1 MKIYFELEEN
11 ETWITPLKAAEALD
25 KCRKKIE
32 ATSFQKSYC
41 GVEKVHHNTFDCDD
55 LMEIAEYLQVYCKYN
70 RPEVEE

>member
-41 GVEKVHHNTFDCDD
+41 GV
-55 LMEIAEYLQVYCKYN
+55 
-70 RPEVEE
+70 